1 MFDCGAEVQI
11 EYCGRGSCTEGDP
24 GLWRSSAM
32 NTDALWNRILAAIA
46 TKIPVGCFDTWFRP
60 LEPSRLDRS
69 VLHVTLPS
77 ESFRAAFTANYWDL
91 LHQTVIEAAGFNIEL
106 QLSIAESKPL
116 QAEEGCVVRAQPLP
130 VVRASEIEAPVH
142 RQSWLI
148 DRLWTHQAVGVIGG
162 SPKSGKTWLA
172 LEMAVSIASGRPC
185 FDTFAVASPGPVLLY
200 AAEDSALT
208 LRSRL
213 ETLARLHKIDFERLN
228 VHVITIDS
236 LRLDHP
242 EHQDRL
248 ESTLHAYKP
257 TLLVLD
263 PLVRVHSIDE
273 NVAGQVAALL
283 GYLRSLQ
290 RKAGTAIA
298 LVHHVRKN
306 ASPTGNAG
314 YSLRGSGDLYAWLDS
329 FLYLRM
335 HQGQRMLSAEH
346 RSAPAFGPIALELV
360 QADPMGPHLRMT
372 SVNEAQFDSPQSD
385 LSGRI
390 LELLSSSHDPQTV
403 DAIRSHLQVR
413 NQRVVEAIR
422 NLASQGKIQRH
433 PKGFSIPILPPQ
445 LQL

>member
-1 MFDCGAEVQI
+1 MNMNN
-11 EYCGRGSCTEGDP
+11 
-24 GLWRSSAM
+24 LWH
-32 NTDALWNRILAAIA
+32 RILESIA
-46 TKIPVGCFDTWFRP
+46 PKVPTGCFDTWFRP
-60 LEPSRLDRS
+60 LKPLSLDGS
-69 VLHVTLPS
+69 VLHVTVPS
-77 ESFRAAFTANYWDL
+77 EFFRAVFSANYQDL
-91 LHQTVIEAAGFNIEL
+91 LHQVAIEAAGDNIEL
-106 QLSIAESKPL
+106 HLSIAESEPL
-116 QAEEGCVVRAQPLP
+116 QDKGWAQKAQPLP
-130 VVRASEIEAPVH
+130 VVRASEIETPVH
-142 RQSWLI
+142 QQSWLI

-172 LEMAVSIASGRPC
+172 LEMAVSVASGRPC
-185 FDTFAVASPGPVLLY
+185 FNTFAVASPGPVLLY
-200 AAEDSALT
+200 AAEDSAMA

-236 LRLDHP
+236 LRLDQP

-263 PLVRVHSIDE
+263 PLVRVHGIDE

-290 RKAGTAIA
+290 RNAGTAIA

-306 ASPTGNAG
+306 ASAAGNAG

-335 HQGQRMLSAEH
+335 HQGQRTLSAEH
-346 RSAPAFGPIALELV
+346 RSAPAFGPIALELA
-360 QADPMGPHLRMT
+360 QSDPMGPHLKMMAI
-372 SVNEAQFDSPQSD
+372 NETQSDSLQSD

-390 LELLSSSHDPQTV
+390 LKLLSSSQDPQTA

-413 NQRVVEAIR
+413 NQRVVETIR
-422 NLASQGKIQRH
+422 NLTAQGKIQRH
-433 PKGFSIPILPPQ
+433 PKGYLLPNPPAQ
-445 LQL
+445 MSL

>member
-1 MFDCGAEVQI
+1 M
-11 EYCGRGSCTEGDP
+11 
-24 GLWRSSAM
+24 SA
-32 NTDALWNRILAAIA
+32 DDLWNRILAAIA
-46 TKIPVGCFDTWFRP
+46 TKVSAGCFETWFQFLKP
-60 LEPSRLDRS
+60 VCINGSTLE
-69 VLHVTLPS
+69 VALPS
-77 ESFRAAFTANYWDL
+77 ESFRAAFTANYLDL
-91 LHQTVIEAAGFNIEL
+91 LHQTAMEEAGFRVEL
-106 QLSIAESKPL
+106 HLSITESEPL
-116 QAEEGCVVRAQPLP
+116 HDKRGAFCAQPLP
-130 VVRASEIEAPVH
+130 VVRASEIETPVH

-172 LEMAVSIASGRPC
+172 LEMAVSVASGRPC
-185 FDTFAVASPGPVLLY
+185 FDTFAVAAPGPVLLY
-200 AAEDSALT
+200 AAEDSATT
-208 LRSRL
+208 LRGRL

-248 ESTLHAYKP
+248 ESTLHVYKP
-257 TLLVLD
+257 ALLVLD

-273 NVAGQVAALL
+273 NVAGQMAALL

-306 ASPTGNAG
+306 ASPTGAAG

-335 HQGQRMLSAEH
+335 HQGQRTLSAEH

-360 QADPMGPHLRMT
+360 QSDPMGPHLKMT
-372 SVNEAQFDSPQSD
+372 AINETQSDSLQSD

-390 LELLSSSHDPQTV
+390 LKLLSSSQGPQTI
-403 DAIRSHLQVR
+403 DAIRSCLQVR
-413 NQRVVEAIR
+413 NQRVVETIR
-422 NLASQGKIQRH
+422 NLTAQGKIQRH
-433 PKGFSIPILPPQ
+433 PKGFSIPDPPAQ
-445 LQL
+445 MSL

>member
-1 MFDCGAEVQI
+1 MSVD
-11 EYCGRGSCTEGDP
+11 D
-24 GLWRSSAM
+24 
-32 NTDALWNRILAAIA
+32 LWNHILAAIT
-46 TKIPVGCFDTWFRP
+46 TKVSAGCFDTWFRP
-60 LEPSRLDRS
+60 LKPTGLDGS
-69 VLHVTLPS
+69 VLHVELPG
-77 ESFRAAFTANYWDL
+77 ESFRAAFTANFRDL
-91 LHQTVIEAAGFNIEL
+91 LHQTATETAGFEIEL
-106 QLSIAESKPL
+106 CLLIAESEPL
-116 QAEEGCVVRAQPLP
+116 QHEDSAVKAQPLP
-130 VVRASEIEAPVH
+130 VVRASEIETPVH

-172 LEMAVSIASGRPC
+172 LEMAVSVASGRPC

-200 AAEDSALT
+200 AAEDSAMT

-213 ETLARLHKIDFERLN
+213 ETLARLHEVDFERLN

-257 TLLVLD
+257 ALLVLD

-273 NVAGQVAALL
+273 NVAGQVASLL

-298 LVHHVRKN
+298 LVHHVKKN
-306 ASPTGNAG
+306 ASPAGNAG

-335 HQGQRMLSAEH
+335 YQGQRTLSAEH
-346 RSAPAFGPIALELV
+346 RSAPAFGPIILELV
-360 QADPMGPHLRMT
+360 QADPVGPHLKMT
-372 SVNEAQFDSPQSD
+372 AINETQSDSSQSD

-390 LELLSSSHDPQTV
+390 LQLLSSSQGPQTV

-422 NLASQGKIQRH
+422 NLTAQGKIQRH
-433 PKGFSIPILPPQ
+433 PKGFSIPTPPAQ
-445 LQL
+445 MSL

>member
-1 MFDCGAEVQI
+1 MNMD
-11 EYCGRGSCTEGDP
+11 D
-24 GLWRSSAM
+24 LW
-32 NTDALWNRILAAIA
+32 TRILAAIA
-46 TKIPVGCFDTWFRP
+46 PKVPAGCFDTWFRP
-60 LEPSRLDRS
+60 LKPSSLNGL

-77 ESFRAAFTANYWDL
+77 ESFHAAFIANYPDL
-91 LHQTVIEAAGFNIEL
+91 LHQAAIEAAGVKIEL
-106 QLSIAESKPL
+106 HLSIAESEPL
-116 QAEEGCVVRAQPLP
+116 QGEGCAVKAQPLP
-130 VVRASEIEAPVH
+130 VVRASEIETPVH

-172 LEMAVSIASGRPC
+172 LEMAVSVASGRPC

-200 AAEDSALT
+200 AAEDSAMT

-236 LRLDHP
+236 LRLDQP
-242 EHQDRL
+242 DHQDRL
-248 ESTLHAYKP
+248 ESTLHTYKP
-257 TLLVLD
+257 ALLVLD

-273 NVAGQVAALL
+273 NVAGQMAALL

-298 LVHHVRKN
+298 IVHHVRKN
-306 ASPTGNAG
+306 ASPTGATG

-335 HQGQRMLSAEH
+335 HQGQRTLSAEH
-346 RSAPAFGPIALELV
+346 RSAPAFGPIGLELV
-360 QADPMGPHLRMT
+360 QSDPMGPHLKMT
-372 SVNEAQFDSPQSD
+372 MIAETPSDSLQRD

-390 LELLSSSHDPQTV
+390 LELLSSSQGPQTV
-403 DAIRSHLQVR
+403 DAIRSCLQVR
-413 NQRVVEAIR
+413 NQRVVETIR
-422 NLASQGKIQRH
+422 NLTAQGKIQRYQ
-433 PKGFSIPILPPQ
+433 KGFSLLNPPAQ
-445 LQL
+445 MSL

>member
-1 MFDCGAEVQI
+1 MW
-11 EYCGRGSCTEGDP
+11 GSP
-24 GLWRSSAM
+24 AM
-32 NTDALWNRILAAIA
+32 NMNDLWNRILAVIEAKVPA
-46 TKIPVGCFDTWFRP
+46 GCFDTWFRP
-60 LEPSRLDRS
+60 LKPTSLNGS
-69 VLHVTLPS
+69 VLHVTVPS
-77 ESFRAAFTANYWDL
+77 ESFRAALIANYRYL
-91 LHQTVIEAAGFNIEL
+91 LDQAGIDAAGLKIEL
-106 QLSIAESKPL
+106 RLSSAESEPL
-116 QAEEGCVVRAQPLP
+116 QDEGCAQKAQPLP
-130 VVRASEIEAPVH
+130 VVRASEIETPVH

-162 SPKSGKTWLA
+162 SPKSGKTWLT
-172 LEMAVSIASGRPC
+172 LEMAVSVASGRPC
-185 FDTFAVASPGPVLLY
+185 FDTFAVSSPGPVLLY
-200 AAEDSALT
+200 AAEDSAMT
-208 LRSRL
+208 LRGRL
-213 ETLARLHKIDFERLN
+213 ETLAKLHKIDFERLN

-236 LRLDHP
+236 LRLDKP

-257 TLLVLD
+257 ALLVLD

-306 ASPTGNAG
+306 ASPAGNAG

-335 HQGQRMLSAEH
+335 HQGQRTLSAEH

-360 QADPMGPHLRMT
+360 QADPMGPHLKMASINET
-372 SVNEAQFDSPQSD
+372 SSDSPQVD

-390 LELLSSSHDPQTV
+390 LKLLSSSPEPQTV
-403 DAIRSHLQVR
+403 DSIRSHLQVR
-413 NQRVVEAIR
+413 NQRVVETIR
-422 NLASQGKIQRH
+422 NLAAQGKIQRH
-433 PKGFSIPILPPQ
+433 SKGFSIPNPPAQ
-445 LQL
+445 MPL